1 MKMESKK
8 FLTIAK
14 FEFTKVVRKPSF
26 WLSTLFLPV
35 LIGVVSFISGYSST
49 KALEDMENIE
59 QGFKSIYVVDNA
71 DVIDDNLI
79 VPPLVS
85 AESYDSVISD
95 VQEDSKKA
103 LVYIPQTFTEDLKY
117 EFIYKKEQNLLTGV
131 NMTPAVNALIKQSMF
146 VRVDD
151 PLVLKLLVQE
161 PSGEIKSF
169 NEEGVL
175 ESEGFTQYILPIA
188 SVVVFFFAVF
198 ISTTFLL
205 ESVSAEKEN
214 RMIETMLS
222 IVDKKSLMLGKMIGL
237 IGIVFLQLLIWLT
250 FGILAYVLIQS
261 YFNIDLPIDF
271 SALDYS
277 LLPINI
283 FLTISGFIFFAAIM
297 VGVGA
302 IGTGA
307 QDSRN
312 LSSIFIMLAIFP
324 IYLMQVL
331 IMDPSGLLAKIFSYF
346 PFTSY
351 MILIMRNSLSAL
363 EPYELVLGIILT
375 TAYSVLSIFIA
386 FKLFELGCLMFNR
399 RPTFKEIIG
408 YLSPRKS

>member
-1 MKMESKK
+1 MIMENKK
-8 FLTIAK
+8 YLIIAK

-49 KALEDMENIE
+49 KAIEDMENIE
-59 QGFKSIYVVDNA
+59 QGFERIYVVDQA
-71 DVIDDNLI
+71 DVIDSSLI
-79 VPPLVS
+79 VAPLIP
-85 AESYDSVISD
+85 ADSYDEVISKVKD
-95 VQEDSKKA
+95 DSSNA
-103 LVYIPQTFTEDLKY
+103 LVYIPQSFTDDLKY
-117 EFIYKKEQNLLTGV
+117 EFIYKKEQNLLTGI
-131 NMTPAVNALIKQSMF
+131 NMTPAVNGLIKQSMF
-146 VRVDD
+146 SRIGD
-151 PLVLKLLVQE
+151 PVVIKLLMQE

-169 NEEGVL
+169 NSEGVL
-175 ESEGFTQYILPIA
+175 ETEGFTQYILPIA

-222 IVDKKSLMLGKMIGL
+222 IVDKKSLMFGKMIGL
-237 IGIVFLQLLIWLT
+237 IGIVFLQLLLWVA
-250 FGILAYVLIQS
+250 FGILAYVMIQN
-261 YFNIDLPIDF
+261 YFELDLPIDF
-271 SALDYS
+271 SNLDYS
-277 LLPINI
+277 LLPLNI

-331 IMDPSGLLAKIFSYF
+331 IIDPSGLLAKVFSYF

-351 MILIMRNSLSAL
+351 MILIMRNSLAAL
-363 EPYELVLGIILT
+363 DMYELVLGIVLT
-375 TAYSVLSIFIA
+375 TAYSIAAIFIA

-399 RPTFKEIIG
+399 RPTFKEVVREMF
-408 YLSPRKS
+408 PHKS